1 MCGFCLVFGLI
12 VLCCWVVNFMMLV
25 VVGFLVG
32 VLGGCVC
39 FRLAFDVGL
48 GLLFLVGRFGWV

>member
-1 MCGFCLVFGLI
+1 MWVLLGFRLDCVMLL
-12 VLCCWVVNFMMLV
+12 VVNFMVLV

-48 GLLFLVGRFGWV
+48 CLLFLVGRFGWV

>member
-1 MCGFCLVFGLI
+1 MCGFYLVFGLI
-12 VLCCWVVNFMMLV
+12 VLCCWVVNFMALV

-39 FRLAFDVGL
+39 FRVVFDAGL
-48 GLLFLVGRFGWV
+48 GLLFLVGWFGWV